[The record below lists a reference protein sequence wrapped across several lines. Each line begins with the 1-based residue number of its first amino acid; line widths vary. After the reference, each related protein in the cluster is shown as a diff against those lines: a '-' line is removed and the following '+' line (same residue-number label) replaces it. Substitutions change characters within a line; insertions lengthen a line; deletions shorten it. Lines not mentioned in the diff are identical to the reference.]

1 MEKPERDPYFRDV
14 AYGWV
19 HIPTAVIG
27 FDPSSYT
34 VSLGEDTIAVTVT
47 HTGGAAKAVQV
58 QWTTDIGTTGTLTWA
73 RGDLTPRTITLDAW
87 DETAFSRTFEV
98 TLHDPVNAVL
108 SVPVAS
114 VELLAQH
121 LTSQPYPV
129 EVIEGV
135 ESPQASMVDGLI
147 YVSSYTAEPEAFD
160 SPQATLVDGEL
171 RTILKQYLMLPEA
184 LDTPQALLVDGE
196 LRTILQ
202 QYSMLPEAFDTPQ
215 AALIAGELDAVLIQY
230 TNWPAEAFDTPQA
243 ALVSGS
249 LT

>member
-1 MEKPERDPYFRDV
+1 MEQPERDPYFRDV

-47 HTGGAAKAVQV
+47 HTGGAAKAVEV

-114 VELLAQH
+114 VELLAQY

-129 EVIEGV
+129 EVIEALDSSQAALTGLASFGIFV
-135 ESPQASMVDGLI
+135 ESL
-147 YVSSYTAEPEAFD
+147 D
-160 SPQATLVDGEL
+160 SGQATITGLA
-171 RTILKQYLMLPEA
+171 LKTPLHTYDDWPPEA
-184 LDTPQALLVDGE
+184 LDSGQAVIVSMG
-196 LRTILQ
+196 LRSILIPYTDWPPEALDSGQAVITALSLDTILIT
-202 QYSMLPEAFDTPQ
+202 YDDWPPEALDSGQ
-215 AALIAGELDAVLIQY
+215 AVITSLAL
-230 TNWPAEAFDTPQA
+230 
-243 ALVSGS
+243 S
-249 LT
+249 